1 MKNIKKNMFIQD
13 IQDEEPLSQ
22 QDNILGYIIITVV
35 SFIIW
40 FVYIISNYNIIFT
53 PTTEKVRIRINKLIK
68 KIRINKLIKKIRD
81 NKIIKKIRK
90 NKIIKKIRKN
100 KIIKKIR
107 KNKR

>member
-1 MKNIKKNMFIQD
+1 MKKEKERQEG
-13 IQDEEPLSQ
+13 QDEEPLSQ

-40 FVYIISNYNIIFT
+40 FVYIISNFNIIFT

-68 KIRINKLIKKIRD
+68 KIRD

-90 NKIIKKIRKN
+90 NKR
-100 KIIKKIR
+100 
-107 KNKR
+107 